1 MDWQEKWGVCY
12 NKNRIRKNILWNKK
26 CMVNGVKNVLQRR
39 LLGYFLLISL
49 VPTFLFLGCY
59 LYSTQRQMQRQMQN
73 ERRILLEHAAEKIGS
88 RITQVN
94 EFVSWTV
101 RDETIRSLM
110 YRSSEQAAIY
120 DETSHAAAQI
130 LREQFSYRP
139 ITRYMLAFILMGDN
153 GIDLRA
159 GTEGY
164 LIDEA
169 QIRFAMEHEQKS
181 TQWDGITRNLTT
193 LTENTMVIPYYRH
206 ITNES
211 TGQSLGDLLILF
223 SPDLFADELTEILL
237 LDDEH
242 LGLYNEKGELLFSAG
257 TEPASEEQ
265 TKLLSVD
272 IPSTGWKLQ
281 QKPETAL
288 GQQVWTLISAGCLFV
303 AVVAGFLVALS
314 VFLSKNISLP
324 IERLTAH
331 IRRLSS
337 GDFTHTVTMVRGS
350 SEIDEVDRRL
360 QDMGDDIQRLLHQQ
374 EEKQRLELYMLQSQI
389 NPHFLYNTLNSIR
402 LMATLQGK
410 NSIAEMIEALGR
422 LLRANLAGSEEMIP
436 LREEIG
442 LLESYLY
449 IQDTRLKGKLC
460 IEMQVPQEL
469 MECSVLK
476 FVLQPLA
483 ENAILHGIGSRPTG
497 GTLRIMAEKQEDVL
511 LLSVADD
518 GCGIAE
524 EKAVELRKK
533 LSIADAEAIPNGSH
547 GMALRNVQTRIQLR
561 WGKQYGLS
569 FDTKLG
575 MGTVMRLAL
584 PLLRREQEEED

>member
-1 MDWQEKWGVCY
+1 
-12 NKNRIRKNILWNKK
+12 
-26 CMVNGVKNVLQRR
+26 MVNGVKNVLQRR

-169 QIRFAMEHEQKS
+169 QIRFAMKHEQKS
-181 TQWDGITRNLTT
+181 PQWDGITRNLTT

-288 GQQVWTLISAGCLFV
+288 GQQIWTLISAGCLFV

-460 IEMQVPQEL
+460 IEMQVPQEM

-518 GCGIAE
+518 GCGIVE

>member
-1 MDWQEKWGVCY
+1 
-12 NKNRIRKNILWNKK
+12 
-26 CMVNGVKNVLQRR
+26 MVNGMKNMLQRR

-164 LIDEA
+164 LIDVA

-181 TQWDGITRNLTT
+181 PQWDGITRNLTT

-237 LDDEH
+237 LDDGH
-242 LGLYNEKGELLFSAG
+242 LGLYNEKGDLLFSAG
-257 TEPASEEQ
+257 TEPASEDQ

-288 GQQVWTLISAGCLFV
+288 GQQIWTLISAGCLFV

-337 GDFTHTVTMVRGS
+337 GDFTHTVTTVRGS

-436 LREEIG
+436 LREELG

-460 IEMQVPQEL
+460 VEMQVPQEL

-497 GTLRIMAEKQEDVL
+497 GTLRIMAEKQEGVL

>member
-1 MDWQEKWGVCY
+1 
-12 NKNRIRKNILWNKK
+12 
-26 CMVNGVKNVLQRR
+26 MVNGVKNVLQRR

-164 LIDEA
+164 LIDET

-181 TQWDGITRNLTT
+181 PQWDGITRNLTT

-288 GQQVWTLISAGCLFV
+288 GQQIWTLISAGCLFV

-389 NPHFLYNTLNSIR
+389 NPHFMFNILSMLS
-402 LMATLQGK
+402 MKAGLQGNK
-410 NSIAEMIEALGR
+410 ELQKLLSAFSRLIQGKIFRNGEIEIPLFQEMELIEFY
-422 LLRANLAGSEEMIP
+422 LLLQGERFAGKITYDILCSEEVKNARIP
-436 LREEIG
+436 RLSVEPLVENAVSHGLEPKPGSGHIRVEAKEENGKLWIQIKDDGVGFDVEEQKKNKGQAVEDEKHTHIG
-442 LLESYLY
+442 LTNTQQMLHTIYGEEASMKIES
-449 IQDTRLKGKLC
+449 TPG
-460 IEMQVPQEL
+460 
-469 MECSVLK
+469 
-476 FVLQPLA
+476 A
-483 ENAILHGIGSRPTG
+483 
-497 GTLRIMAEKQEDVL
+497 GTCVTM
-511 LLSVADD
+511 
-518 GCGIAE
+518 C
-524 EKAVELRKK
+524 
-533 LSIADAEAIPNGSH
+533 
-547 GMALRNVQTRIQLR
+547 
-561 WGKQYGLS
+561 
-569 FDTKLG
+569 
-575 MGTVMRLAL
+575 L
-584 PLLRREQEEED
+584 PLEKGGRKSCGE

>member
-1 MDWQEKWGVCY
+1 
-12 NKNRIRKNILWNKK
+12 
-26 CMVNGVKNVLQRR
+26 MVNGVKNVLQRR

-164 LIDEA
+164 LIDET
-169 QIRFAMEHEQKS
+169 QIRFAMENEQKS
-181 TQWDGITRNLTT
+181 PQWDGITRNLTT

-288 GQQVWTLISAGCLFV
+288 GQQIWTLISAGCLFV

-518 GCGIAE
+518 GCGIVE

>member
-181 TQWDGITRNLTT
+181 PQWDGITRNLTT

-242 LGLYNEKGELLFSAG
+242 LGLYNEKGEV
-257 TEPASEEQ
+257 
-265 TKLLSVD
+265 LSVD

-288 GQQVWTLISAGCLFV
+288 GQQIWTLISAGCLFV

-337 GDFTHTVTMVRGS
+337 GDFTHTVTTVRGS

>member
-1 MDWQEKWGVCY
+1 
-12 NKNRIRKNILWNKK
+12 
-26 CMVNGVKNVLQRR
+26 MVNGVKNVLQRR

-181 TQWDGITRNLTT
+181 PQWDGITRNLTT

-242 LGLYNEKGELLFSAG
+242 LVLYNEKGELLFSAG

-288 GQQVWTLISAGCLFV
+288 GQQIWTLISAGCLFV

-374 EEKQRLELYMLQSQI
+374 EEKQQI
-389 NPHFLYNTLNSIR
+389 GNLIWENGKEIWIFSEKTGGSYSGTGDLFASVLCGG
-402 LMATLQGK
+402 MVQG
-410 NSIAEMIEALGR
+410 IGMEALVNKAVRFLGR
-422 LLRANLAGSEEMIP
+422 
-436 LREEIG
+436 
-442 LLESYLY
+442 
-449 IQDTRLKGKLC
+449 
-460 IEMQVPQEL
+460 
-469 MECSVLK
+469 
-476 FVLQPLA
+476 
-483 ENAILHGIGSRPTG
+483 AILDAVKEGTDRNDGVCFEKRRYRNKVCEKRKDVLSGSRRRCKTDEQ
-497 GTLRIMAEKQEDVL
+497 MEMEKCLSQVL
-511 LLSVADD
+511 ILEH
-518 GCGIAE
+518 I
-524 EKAVELRKK
+524 
-533 LSIADAEAIPNGSH
+533 H
-547 GMALRNVQTRIQLR
+547 
-561 WGKQYGLS
+561 
-569 FDTKLG
+569 
-575 MGTVMRLAL
+575 
-584 PLLRREQEEED
+584 

>member
-1 MDWQEKWGVCY
+1 
-12 NKNRIRKNILWNKK
+12 
-26 CMVNGVKNVLQRR
+26 MVNGVKNVLQRR

-164 LIDEA
+164 LIDGA

-181 TQWDGITRNLTT
+181 PQWDGITRNLTT

-288 GQQVWTLISAGCLFV
+288 GQQIWTLISAGCLFV

-460 IEMQVPQEL
+460 IEMQVPQEM

-518 GCGIAE
+518 GCGIVE

>member
-1 MDWQEKWGVCY
+1 
-12 NKNRIRKNILWNKK
+12 
-26 CMVNGVKNVLQRR
+26 MVNGMKNMLQRR

-164 LIDEA
+164 LIDVA

-181 TQWDGITRNLTT
+181 PQWDGITRNLTT

-211 TGQSLGDLLILF
+211 TGQSLG
-223 SPDLFADELTEILL
+223 DLFADELTEILL

-288 GQQVWTLISAGCLFV
+288 GQQIWTLISAGCLFV

-337 GDFTHTVTMVRGS
+337 GDFTHTVTTVRGS

-436 LREEIG
+436 LREELG

-460 IEMQVPQEL
+460 VEMQVPQEL

-497 GTLRIMAEKQEDVL
+497 GTLRIMAEKQEGVL

>member
-1 MDWQEKWGVCY
+1 
-12 NKNRIRKNILWNKK
+12 
-26 CMVNGVKNVLQRR
+26 MVNGVKNVLQRR

-169 QIRFAMEHEQKS
+169 QILFAMEHEQKS
-181 TQWDGITRNLTT
+181 PQWDGITRNLTT

-288 GQQVWTLISAGCLFV
+288 GQQIWTLISAGCLFV

-460 IEMQVPQEL
+460 IEMQVPQEM

-518 GCGIAE
+518 GCGIVE

>member
-1 MDWQEKWGVCY
+1 
-12 NKNRIRKNILWNKK
+12 
-26 CMVNGVKNVLQRR
+26 MVNGVKNVLQRR

-181 TQWDGITRNLTT
+181 PQWDGITRNLTT

-288 GQQVWTLISAGCLFV
+288 GQQIWTLISAGCLFV
-303 AVVAGFLVALS
+303 AFVAGFLVALS

-337 GDFTHTVTMVRGS
+337 GDFTHAVTMVRGS

-518 GCGIAE
+518 GCGIVE

>member
-1 MDWQEKWGVCY
+1 
-12 NKNRIRKNILWNKK
+12 
-26 CMVNGVKNVLQRR
+26 MVNGVKNVLQRR

-181 TQWDGITRNLTT
+181 PQWDGITRNLTT

-223 SPDLFADELTEILL
+223 SPDLFADELT
-237 LDDEH
+237 DR
-242 LGLYNEKGELLFSAG
+242 K
-257 TEPASEEQ
+257 
-265 TKLLSVD
+265 SV
-272 IPSTGWKLQ
+272 
-281 QKPETAL
+281 
-288 GQQVWTLISAGCLFV
+288 V
-303 AVVAGFLVALS
+303 
-314 VFLSKNISLP
+314 
-324 IERLTAH
+324 
-331 IRRLSS
+331 
-337 GDFTHTVTMVRGS
+337 
-350 SEIDEVDRRL
+350 
-360 QDMGDDIQRLLHQQ
+360 
-374 EEKQRLELYMLQSQI
+374 
-389 NPHFLYNTLNSIR
+389 
-402 LMATLQGK
+402 
-410 NSIAEMIEALGR
+410 
-422 LLRANLAGSEEMIP
+422 
-436 LREEIG
+436 
-442 LLESYLY
+442 
-449 IQDTRLKGKLC
+449 
-460 IEMQVPQEL
+460 
-469 MECSVLK
+469 
-476 FVLQPLA
+476 
-483 ENAILHGIGSRPTG
+483 
-497 GTLRIMAEKQEDVL
+497 
-511 LLSVADD
+511 
-518 GCGIAE
+518 
-524 EKAVELRKK
+524 
-533 LSIADAEAIPNGSH
+533 
-547 GMALRNVQTRIQLR
+547 
-561 WGKQYGLS
+561 
-569 FDTKLG
+569 
-575 MGTVMRLAL
+575 
-584 PLLRREQEEED
+584 

>member
-1 MDWQEKWGVCY
+1 
-12 NKNRIRKNILWNKK
+12 
-26 CMVNGVKNVLQRR
+26 MVNGVKNVLQRR

-181 TQWDGITRNLTT
+181 PQWDGITRNLTT

-288 GQQVWTLISAGCLFV
+288 GQQIWTLISAGCLFV

-389 NPHFLYNTLNSIR
+389 NPHFMFNILSMLS
-402 LMATLQGK
+402 MKAGLQGNK
-410 NSIAEMIEALGR
+410 ELQKLLSAFSRLIQGKIFRNGEIEIPLFQEMELIEFY
-422 LLRANLAGSEEMIP
+422 LLLQGERFAGKITYDILCSEEVKNARIP
-436 LREEIG
+436 RLSVEPLVENAVSHGLEPKPGSGHIRVEAKEENGKLRIQIKDDGVGFDVEEQKKNKGQAVEDEKHTHIG
-442 LLESYLY
+442 LTNTQQMLHTIYGEEASMKIES
-449 IQDTRLKGKLC
+449 TPG
-460 IEMQVPQEL
+460 
-469 MECSVLK
+469 
-476 FVLQPLA
+476 A
-483 ENAILHGIGSRPTG
+483 
-497 GTLRIMAEKQEDVL
+497 GTCVTM
-511 LLSVADD
+511 
-518 GCGIAE
+518 C
-524 EKAVELRKK
+524 
-533 LSIADAEAIPNGSH
+533 
-547 GMALRNVQTRIQLR
+547 
-561 WGKQYGLS
+561 
-569 FDTKLG
+569 
-575 MGTVMRLAL
+575 L
-584 PLLRREQEEED
+584 PLEKGGRKSCGE

>member
-1 MDWQEKWGVCY
+1 
-12 NKNRIRKNILWNKK
+12 
-26 CMVNGVKNVLQRR
+26 MVNGVKNVLQRR

-181 TQWDGITRNLTT
+181 LQWDGITRNLTT

-288 GQQVWTLISAGCLFV
+288 GQQIWTLISAGCLFV

-460 IEMQVPQEL
+460 IEMQVPQEM

-518 GCGIAE
+518 GCGIVE

>member
-1 MDWQEKWGVCY
+1 
-12 NKNRIRKNILWNKK
+12 
-26 CMVNGVKNVLQRR
+26 MVNGVKNVLQRR

-181 TQWDGITRNLTT
+181 PQWDGITRNLTT

-242 LGLYNEKGELLFSAG
+242 LGLYNEKGEVLFSAG

-288 GQQVWTLISAGCLFV
+288 GQQIWTLISAGCLFV

-337 GDFTHTVTMVRGS
+337 GDFTHTVTTVRGS

-389 NPHFLYNTLNSIR
+389 NPHFLYNTMDMINWMALQGQTSEISSAVQSLSRFYKLTLSRKKSISTIGEEEEHVSIYLKIQNMR
-402 LMATLQGK
+402 YHDNISFISDIPDELTDYQIPKLTLQPV
-410 NSIAEMIEALGR
+410 IE
-422 LLRANLAGSEEMIP
+422 N
-436 LREEIG
+436 
-442 LLESYLY
+442 
-449 IQDTRLKGKLC
+449 C
-460 IEMQVPQEL
+460 V
-469 MECSVLK
+469 
-476 FVLQPLA
+476 
-483 ENAILHGIGSRPTG
+483 LHGILEKDTKAGTIVLTGWMEQEDIVLLISDDGVGIPPEKLSTIISGNSAGSSSG
-497 GTLRIMAEKQEDVL
+497 GTN
-511 LLSVADD
+511 
-518 GCGIAE
+518 IAVYNTHQRLQILYGR
-524 EKAVELRKK
+524 A
-533 LSIADAEAIPNGSH
+533 
-547 GMALRNVQTRIQLR
+547 
-561 WGKQYGLS
+561 YGLTYTS
-569 FDTKLG
+569 RQG
-575 MGTVMRLAL
+575 QGTEVQIRIPA
-584 PLLRREQEEED
+584 RRQTQEPV